1 MRDNPLFWTI
11 TTAGSDTAGVCYD
24 ERELTRG
31 VLEGLYTMESRFGMI
46 FTVDRNDKDE
56 GDEDDPFDPK
66 VWKKANPVL
75 HSDGLL
81 VQDRMVRTMHRFAE
95 SAKLNEKLRAEFM
108 RKRLNIWIDEDIKY
122 FNAREFAAEPNM
134 TTKWPDADFFANKPC
149 AIGMDLAA
157 KKDLTALAIM
167 WLDGEEDV
175 IWGQWHFWLPHE
187 AFKGYA
193 MDKKQPWEM
202 WRDKKYLNVTPGRTI
217 DYAVVYKKIKE
228 LAKVY
233 NVSDIAFDSWNA
245 NQVTHDLTDD
255 GYNTIEFR
263 QSTANYNSAMKSWV
277 KRISDGTLKH
287 PRNELLNWN
296 VHNVIARTDINM
308 NEAPNRKDST
318 GKIDGVCAGLMATA
332 VLENEDNGPA
342 DIGDVLIL

>member
-1 MRDNPLFWTI
+1 
-11 TTAGSDTAGVCYD
+11 
-24 ERELTRG
+24 
-31 VLEGLYTMESRFGMI
+31 
-46 FTVDRNDKDE
+46 
-56 GDEDDPFDPK
+56 
-66 VWKKANPVL
+66 
-75 HSDGLL
+75 
-81 VQDRMVRTMHRFAE
+81 
-95 SAKLNEKLRAEFM
+95 
-108 RKRLNIWIDEDIKY
+108 
-122 FNAREFAAEPNM
+122 
-134 TTKWPDADFFANKPC
+134 
-149 AIGMDLAA
+149 
-157 KKDLTALAIM
+157 
-167 WLDGEEDV
+167 
-175 IWGQWHFWLPHE
+175 
-187 AFKGYA
+187 

-202 WRDKKYLNVTPGRTI
+202 WRDKEYLIVTPGRTI

-255 GYNTIEFR
+255 GFNTIEFR

-277 KRISDGTLKH
+277 KRMSDGTLRH
-287 PRNELLNWN
+287 QRNELLNWN

-342 DIGDVLIL
+342 DIDDVVIF